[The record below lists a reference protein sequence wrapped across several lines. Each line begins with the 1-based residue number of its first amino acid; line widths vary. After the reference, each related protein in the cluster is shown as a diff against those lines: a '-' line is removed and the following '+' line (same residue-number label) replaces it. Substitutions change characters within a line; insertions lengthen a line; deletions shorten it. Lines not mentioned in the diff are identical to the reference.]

1 MVEDN
6 RMKSYYIANTKF
18 SRTALAQV
26 YEILIEYEDGIEN
39 VPENIIRFLDDNRD
53 KE

>member
-6 RMKSYYIANTKF
+6 KIKSYYIANTKF

-26 YEILIEYEDGIEN
+26 YEILSEYEDGLEN
-39 VPENIIRFLDDNRD
+39 VPENVIKFWVDFFF
-53 KE
+53 